1 MAGGLTRL
9 EFHYDAFDAIRKS
22 DGVKEKLRE
31 WGEQMVNQAGPDD
44 FEYSE
49 YDGVRRARVTV
60 RPKTRKGARMEAVDK
75 VLTNAFGSLS

>member
-9 EFHYDAFDAIRKS
+9 EFHYEAFDAIRKS
-22 DGVKEKLRE
+22 DGVKDKLRS

-49 YDGVRRARVTV
+49 YEGVRRARVTV
-60 RPKTRKGARMEAVDK
+60 RPKTRKGAKMEAADK
-75 VLTNAFGSLS
+75 VLTAAFGGLA